1 MTDIITKIE
10 ERKAVLMTIKSE
22 IVQRLN
28 IQREVQQIDDDMAL
42 FVNGLKLDS
51 VDATEIIVLLDKVF
65 DIQVQES
72 DEPSYM
78 RTINSLAS
86 FILERRHHRIN

>member
-1 MTDIITKIE
+1 MTDIIAEIE
-10 ERKAVLMTIKSE
+10 ERKTVLMTIKKE

-28 IQREVQQIDDDMAL
+28 IQRDVQQIDDDTAL
-42 FVNGLKLDS
+42 FGNGLKLDS
-51 VDATEIIVLLDKVF
+51 VDATEIIVILDKIF
-65 DIQVQES
+65 GIQIQES

-86 FILERRHHRIN
+86 FILERRRHHIN